1 MYFRDFYVSFKK
13 ILGNISPPR
22 LKHICRSNIRAI
34 LRKNIDKD
42 NPNLKNKHKRVE
54 IKHRRQVRRIVIP
67 IFDESD
73 LSNHSQSNSEYE
85 CDSDS
90 PEFTISSRIPS
101 RMSVL
106 LEDFLRRHAE
116 LQALSEAAEM
126 QSHTDSSDSDTKP
139 AEEKEDSEN
148 CELTY
153 SASFIS
159 MSDKNVTAEDSE
171 TTPKRSKGRKSQ
183 ASETRLK
190 KSASEDGPSKA
201 AHSSKLGESKRKGPS
216 KRKRPASD
224 DQGASSSSQI
234 RARVKRRA
242 ATVVWKRIIPRDSD
256 SDMEEEAKNSSSKV
270 DDDETYTKHMV
281 KRIADLPLP
290 VPLLR
295 YLNYRRDN
303 M

>member
-1 MYFRDFYVSFKK
+1 MR
-13 ILGNISPPR
+13 R
-22 LKHICRSNIRAI
+22 
-34 LRKNIDKD
+34 NIDKD
-42 NPNLKNKHKRVE
+42 NPNLKNRHRKVE

-73 LSNHSQSNSEYE
+73 LSNHSQSNSEFEY
-85 CDSDS
+85 DSDS

-126 QSHTDSSDSDTKP
+126 QCHTDSSDSDTKP
-139 AEEKEDSEN
+139 AENAEERDESEN

-159 MSDKNVTAEDSE
+159 MSDKSIATEEMLTAEKVAPSSPEKISDSV
-171 TTPKRSKGRKSQ
+171 
-183 ASETRLK
+183 SEP
-190 KSASEDGPSKA
+190 GGI
-201 AHSSKLGESKRKGPS
+201 SSKNSANGDFSKTS
-216 KRKRPASD
+216 RKRPASD
-224 DQGASSSSQI
+224 DEGTSGFAQI

-256 SDMEEEAKNSSSKV
+256 SEGEDELKNNCTKV
-270 DDDETYTKHMV
+270 NEDETYTKHMV
-281 KRIADLPLP
+281 KRIANLPLP
-290 VPLLR
+290 SSLLR
-295 YLNYRRDN
+295 YLNYRRNN